1 MATTSLPQDPIAILA
16 DVEIYISELPAKRRG
31 RRTRAEIDAP
41 YDVTPE
47 LENYGPEPEPTITI
61 ELDADVLTQL
71 PVLLRQL
78 SQARSD
84 VVARVVTAKI
94 YDLLGLELESGK

>member
-1 MATTSLPQDPIAILA
+1 MATNSVSPI
-16 DVEIYISELPAKRRG
+16 DVVSAVEEYLDTLPAKRRG

-41 YDVTPE
+41 YDITPE
-47 LENYGPEPEPTITI
+47 TENYGPEPEPTITI
-61 ELDADVLTQL
+61 ELNSDALTRL

-94 YDLLGLELESGK
+94 YDLLGLELDGGK